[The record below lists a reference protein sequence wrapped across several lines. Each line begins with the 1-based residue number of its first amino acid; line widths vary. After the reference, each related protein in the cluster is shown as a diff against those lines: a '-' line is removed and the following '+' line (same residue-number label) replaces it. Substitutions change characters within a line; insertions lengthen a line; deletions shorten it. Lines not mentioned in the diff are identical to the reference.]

1 MQKTA
6 LLPQNPPTLCWLS
19 CVRYGM
25 PFWRNAINPIYLLT
39 SRTKQKHLLSAGQAL
54 LSSPGKTCRK
64 KRVLQDVVPADH
76 FDHAVA

>member
-54 LSSPGKTCRK
+54 
-64 KRVLQDVVPADH
+64 
-76 FDHAVA
+76 